1 MEWWQIALIIVAAA
15 LSIMAVKITFSFN
28 LNQWSEQKRERGLE
42 KLRNLCPH
50 AEIFSQQDGAIRIES
65 LFHTTFGTVQFRCT
79 SCGRTVMNQLVAER
93 QMELWSDP
101 SNFKLYQKRW
111 KQFEKQAKKLGL
123 I

>member
-28 LNQWSEQKRERGLE
+28 LNQWSDQKRERGLE

-50 AEIFSQQDGAIRIES
+50 AEISLQKDGAVRVDS
-65 LFHTTFGTVQFRCT
+65 LFHTTFGTVQFSCT
-79 SCGRTVMNQLVAER
+79 RCGRTVMNQNVAER
-93 QMELWSDP
+93 QMAVWLDP

-111 KQFEKQAKKLGL
+111 NQFERHAKKLGL